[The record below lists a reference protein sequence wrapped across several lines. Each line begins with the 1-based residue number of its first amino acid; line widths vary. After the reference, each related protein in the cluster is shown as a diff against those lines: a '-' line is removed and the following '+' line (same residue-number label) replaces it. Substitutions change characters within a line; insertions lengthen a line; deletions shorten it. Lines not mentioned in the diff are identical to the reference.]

1 MQIFRRSPRQAVP
14 AGGLRAQTR
23 AGCRETELGENNMVP
38 QQPRERA
45 GWRGVS
51 QGARRACSSLHFPP
65 GTARSA
71 VLAVVGAALVLAGAG
86 SPAFLDILDIDVALW
101 GSEAAPWLGGAL
113 LLWLTGF
120 AAGRMGRGFIRGS
133 EPCPSEAAPS
143 LLAIDAVERL
153 GREVARRGLTGE
165 LERLMRKLR
174 LDRMQALLMVVD
186 IDRMRDVN
194 AVYGYRVG
202 DALLERFERRLE
214 QLHARV
220 EVTRRLGGDRFLLLA
235 SVVEEDGAQ
244 LAARLLARLRA
255 PLHLGGLELAP
266 KVSAGLARFPEHA
279 QEAEPLLR
287 SAELA
292 LDQAKL
298 AGGNRLIVYD
308 SRMDAA
314 FRHRKL
320 LEMQIKRGL
329 ERREFALHYQPQFD
343 LASGRVTGV
352 EALLR
357 WPGRPGGALAPRHF
371 IPIAET
377 SGLIRPLGAWLIDE
391 ACAAAR
397 RWLDEGIAVT
407 MCVNISVAQ
416 LRHQDVAGLAQRC
429 LARHRLPASQ
439 LELELTESLFVDP
452 AQTAIRRNIERL
464 RKLGVRLAIDDFGTG
479 YSSLAYL
486 KRLPAERIKVDKAF
500 VRGLGGDPTDEALM
514 RTIIALGRLFGKR
527 VLAEGVEDDTQRA
540 FLLREGCDEAQGY
553 LFARPLPE
561 AECRRFLLRGA
572 VPETGE
578 RAVPLTPAGALAR

>member
-1 MQIFRRSPRQAVP
+1 M
-14 AGGLRAQTR
+14 
-23 AGCRETELGENNMVP
+23 
-38 QQPRERA
+38 
-45 GWRGVS
+45 
-51 QGARRACSSLHFPP
+51 
-65 GTARSA
+65 
-71 VLAVVGAALVLAGAG
+71 VGAALALAGAG
-86 SPAFLDILDIDVALW
+86 SPAFLDIDVALW
-101 GSEAAPWLGGAL
+101 GGEVVPWLAGAL
-113 LLWLTGF
+113 LLWVTGF
-120 AAGRMGRGFIRGS
+120 AAGRMGRMLVRRA
-133 EPCPSEAAPS
+133 EPCPSVAASP
-143 LLAIDAVERL
+143 LAIDTVEQL
-153 GREVARRGLTGE
+153 GCEVAKRGLTGE

-174 LDRMQALLMVVD
+174 LDQVQALLVVVD

-202 DALLERFERRLE
+202 DALLDSFERRLE

-220 EVTRRLGGDRFLLLA
+220 EVTRRLGGDRFLILA
-235 SVVEEDGAQ
+235 SVQEDGPQ

-255 PLHLGGLELAP
+255 PLHLGGLELALS
-266 KVSAGLARFPEHA
+266 VSAGLARFPEHA

-320 LEMQIKRGL
+320 MEMQIKRGL

-343 LASGRVTGV
+343 LGSGRVTGV

-357 WPGRPGGALAPRHF
+357 WPGRPGGALAPGHF
-371 IPIAET
+371 IPVAET

-527 VLAEGVEDDTQRA
+527 VLAEGVEEDAQRA

-553 LFARPLPE
+553 LFTQPLPE

-572 VPETGE
+572 VPAAGE
-578 RAVPLTPAGALAR
+578 RAVTLTPAGALAR

>member
-1 MQIFRRSPRQAVP
+1 MI
-14 AGGLRAQTR
+14 
-23 AGCRETELGENNMVP
+23 P
-38 QQPRERA
+38 QQPRERT
-45 GWRGVS
+45 GWRDGS
-51 QGARRACSSLHFPP
+51 RG
-65 GTARSA
+65 ARSA
-71 VLAVVGAALVLAGAG
+71 RSSLRFRPGTVRPAALAAAGAVVVAGAG
-86 SPAFLDILDIDVALW
+86 SPAFLDIDVAIWGMEPVLW
-101 GSEAAPWLGGAL
+101 LAGAL
-113 LLWLTGF
+113 LLWVAGF
-120 AAGRMGRGFIRGS
+120 AVGRMGRVFIRGT
-133 EPCPSEAAPS
+133 EPCPSVAEPS
-143 LLAIDAVERL
+143 PIAVDTVGRL
-153 GREVARRGLTGE
+153 GCEAGKRGLTSE
-165 LERLMRKLR
+165 LERLMRRLR
-174 LDRMQALLMVVD
+174 FDRMRALLVVVD

-202 DALLERFERRLE
+202 DALLDSFERRLE
-214 QLHARV
+214 QLNARV
-220 EVTRRLGGDRFLLLA
+220 EVTRRLGGDRFLVLA
-235 SVVEEDGAQ
+235 SVEED
-244 LAARLLARLRA
+244 ARQQANYLLARLRA
-255 PLHLGGLELAP
+255 PLHLGGLELALT
-266 KVSAGLARFPEHA
+266 VSAGLARFPEHA

-320 LEMQIKRGL
+320 VEMQIKCGL

-343 LASGRVTGV
+343 LCSGRVTGV

-357 WPGRPGGALAPRHF
+357 WPGRPGGALSPGHF
-371 IPIAET
+371 IPVAET
-377 SGLIRPLGAWLIDE
+377 SGLIRPLGAWLINE
-391 ACAAAR
+391 ACATAR

-429 LARHRLPASQ
+429 LARYRLPASQ

-452 AQTAIRRNIERL
+452 AQTAIRRNIQRL

-527 VLAEGVEDDTQRA
+527 VLAEGVEEDAQRA

-553 LFARPLPE
+553 LFTQPLPE
-561 AECRRFLLRGA
+561 AECRRFLLRSA
-572 VPETGE
+572 VSTPGE
-578 RAVPLTPAGALAR
+578 RAVTLTPAGALAR

>member
-1 MQIFRRSPRQAVP
+1 MFP
-14 AGGLRAQTR
+14 APGRVVYAR
-23 AGCRETELGENNMVP
+23 WGCRETELGDNEMIP
-38 QQPRERA
+38 QQPREPTGRHRNSPERNRIRRLVDRLRA
-45 GWRGVS
+45 APPAISLMTVASVGV
-51 QGARRACSSLHFPP
+51 
-65 GTARSA
+65 A
-71 VLAVVGAALVLAGAG
+71 VTAGAG
-86 SPAFLDILDIDVALW
+86 TLSHPRIEGTSWEYLHLSGIGV
-101 GSEAAPWLGGAL
+101 AL
-113 LLWLTGF
+113 LLWATGF
-120 AAGRMGRGFIRGS
+120 VTGRMSRPAFRISRELPAPGAGGRALQPVAGTAKPTG
-133 EPCPSEAAPS
+133 
-143 LLAIDAVERL
+143 VESDKRN
-153 GREVARRGLTGE
+153 LTGE
-165 LERLMRKLR
+165 LERLIRGLR
-174 LDRMQALLMVVD
+174 LRRARALLVVVD
-186 IDRMRDVN
+186 IDRMRDIN
-194 AVYGYRVG
+194 AIYGYRVG
-202 DALLERFERRLE
+202 DALLAVIERRLE
-214 QLHARV
+214 QFGAQLEA
-220 EVTRRLGGDRFLLLA
+220 TCRLGGDRFLFLA
-235 SVVEEDGAQ
+235 SVEEATPR
-244 LAARLLARLRA
+244 LAERILARLRA
-255 PLHLGGLELAP
+255 PLHLGGLELP
-266 KVSAGLARFPEHA
+266 LGISGGLARFPEHA
-279 QEAEPLLR
+279 QEADQLLR

-298 AGGNRLIVYD
+298 AGGNRLVVYEA
-308 SRMDAA
+308 RMDAA

-320 LEMQIKRGL
+320 MEMQIKRGL

-357 WPGRPGGALAPRHF
+357 WPGRPGGALPPGHF
-371 IPIAET
+371 IPVAET

-391 ACAAAR
+391 ACATAR

-429 LARHRLPASQ
+429 LERHRLPASQ

-527 VLAEGVEDDTQRA
+527 VLAEGVEEDAQRA

-553 LFARPLPE
+553 LFTEPLPE
-561 AECRRFLLRGA
+561 AECRRFLRCADAPAPRGR
-572 VPETGE
+572 PL
-578 RAVPLTPAGALAR
+578 PLTPAGALAR

>member
-1 MQIFRRSPRQAVP
+1 MI
-14 AGGLRAQTR
+14 
-23 AGCRETELGENNMVP
+23 P
-38 QQPRERA
+38 QQPRERTGRHRDSA
-45 GWRGVS
+45 ERNRIRGLVD
-51 QGARRACSSLHFPP
+51 RLRAAPP
-65 GTARSA
+65 A
-71 VLAVVGAALVLAGAG
+71 VGLLAVTILGAVVAAGAG
-86 SPAFLDILDIDVALW
+86 TVSRPRIAETNWEYLHLSWI
-101 GSEAAPWLGGAL
+101 GLGL
-113 LLWLTGF
+113 LLWATGF
-120 AAGRMGRGFIRGS
+120 VAGRMSRPALRISGELPASGGRQLRPAS
-133 EPCPSEAAPS
+133 KPARPSIGA
-143 LLAIDAVERL
+143 DAGKRS
-153 GREVARRGLTGE
+153 LTGE
-165 LERLMRKLR
+165 LEGVIRDLR
-174 LDRMQALLMVVD
+174 LRRARALLVVVD

-194 AVYGYRVG
+194 AIYGYRVG
-202 DALLERFERRLE
+202 DALLAVFERRLE
-214 QLHARV
+214 QFRAHV
-220 EVTRRLGGDRFLLLA
+220 ETTCRLGGDRFLFLA
-235 SVVEEDGAQ
+235 SVEETTPR
-244 LAARLLARLRA
+244 LAERILARLRA
-255 PLHLGGLELAP
+255 PLHLGGLELALGI
-266 KVSAGLARFPEHA
+266 SGGLARFPEHA
-279 QEAEPLLR
+279 QEAEQLLR

-298 AGGNRLIVYD
+298 AGGNRLVVYEP
-308 SRMDAA
+308 RMDAA

-320 LEMQIKRGL
+320 MEMQIKRGL

-357 WPGRPGGALAPRHF
+357 WPGRPGGALPPGHF
-371 IPIAET
+371 IPVAET

-391 ACAAAR
+391 ACATAR

-429 LARHRLPASQ
+429 LERHRLPASQ

-527 VLAEGVEDDTQRA
+527 VLAEGVEEDAQRA

-553 LFARPLPE
+553 LFTEPLPE
-561 AECRRFLLRGA
+561 VECRRFLRGA
-572 VPETGE
+572 DAPAPRDRT
-578 RAVPLTPAGALAR
+578 VPLTPAGALAR